1 MINSVVLIEEQSVMM
16 HARQERILSPWRLV
30 NLCVTLLLVVLANL
44 TKFRTNLIKVIP
56 APRAIGIHPNPSPTR
71 GHELTDE
78 ENRAL

>member
-1 MINSVVLIEEQSVMM
+1 MRDM
-16 HARQERILSPWRLV
+16 AREDSIAVEIGES
-30 NLCVTLLLVVLANL
+30 LCYAAVGNTNL
-44 TKFRTNLIKVIP
+44 TKFRKNLIKVIP